1 MKLSSAR
8 RVIFLLLSF
17 GMLELSFAQPIL
29 LPEEKQD
36 LQINLETSSD
46 IRVLSDH
53 ILDIGSFEVDN
64 SNREEVRT
72 FFNAIYWASVYA
84 TIDWT
89 GSFSPFPGTGTQTTE
104 TVTPL
109 AGDTSELFKEAV
121 LLRINYYRAMAGVP
135 ADIVLLDEWN
145 RIAQS
150 TALIMGGN
158 DNISHFPDL
167 SGLPNYLSE
176 DGIQGAADSNL
187 AIGSYGPD
195 SVNSYMQ
202 DKGSGNTSVGHRRWL
217 LFPPMKEMGTGDT
230 PAATVPDIPQAAIDE
245 IDDWL
250 GEIAP
255 EFGGPRDS
263 VRRAN
268 AIHIFSNANFGPHPE
283 MDFAYVA
290 FPQEGYVPYHNVHPR
305 WSFSIKDANFKNATV
320 TMTRDTSPINVIKE
334 ELDPDPDN
342 PNAGSLGDN
351 TLVWVYDDLDAG
363 ESHTHPKPDND
374 VTYQVTISG
383 IQNAPQTSYTYNVIV
398 FDPEVPTV
406 GETTVTTVT
415 GPAQVEVGTA
425 SNFDVALPNFA
436 TLPTNENVTGIRYRS
451 FTPVPGGLTE
461 NADSGESDSQFK
473 SRVVV
478 RQFGDY
484 SVIEAPPAPNASGN
498 AFHLATD
505 EIGTNQSMTFPDAY
519 VIGDSSSLSFESM
532 VRAATDSQFAKV
544 NVSLDNGISWLNVF
558 SQAGQTPQ
566 EATSGSADENSFTG
580 KSVDL
585 SSFEGR
591 TIHIQFAYDHTGG
604 SAFTGSDSFVGWYFD
619 DIELTGVQS
628 INAFATS
635 DFLSDT
641 DTFDFTASTLGDVAL
656 QAQGMLHGV
665 YEMEWGEVLSIT
677 AVASLETVTANDDTN
692 SIDEGEASVSGSLL
706 TNDEKPADETL
717 TVDRVNDDAG
727 NVGTQISTT
736 YGTLTISANGDYT
749 YELDN
754 ANATVMALGDG
765 ESLQDSAT
773 YRAIDGQS
781 QSDSATLT
789 ITING
794 MDVTAGDDEDAIDE
808 GGSYVTGSLLDND
821 GAPDGETL
829 TVTQVDGE
837 TGNVGTRIKTDH
849 GYLVIAPDGSYAYQV
864 DNDDPDVANLNDGES
879 IEEVFLYTIES
890 SQSNGDEASLRI
902 VINGATTVDSSGT
915 SQVVNISTRSEIL
928 AGDSAMIAGFT
939 VFGSDP
945 LDVTIVSEGPNLA
958 GSLSGAIENPTIELF
973 KTDFSVNPPTSS
985 SVDIPQNPNTVW
997 GGSTELSDAMVLVR
1011 GRSLPTDSLDA
1022 AMRATLTQGV
1032 YTLIV
1037 KGVDDGTGIGTV
1049 EVYDE
1054 SYKTD
1059 PDADATLFN
1068 IATRAFVGSEQDSAM
1083 IAGFTVIGDKPQ
1095 KALIRAQGP
1104 GVALPAGTTAL
1115 PNPNIKVVET
1125 FPSTVDLHENDDWGD
1140 AENNMAEILLVAA
1153 AVNSQGYVIGSPNSA
1168 MVVDLEP
1175 NRVYSVILSGGAG
1188 ESGVALVEVFAPTDL

>member
-1 MKLSSAR
+1 MKLSSVR
-8 RVIFLLLSF
+8 HTLFLLLSF
-17 GMLELSFAQPIL
+17 GLLELSIAQPIL
-29 LPEEKQD
+29 LPEEKRD

-72 FFNAIYWASVYA
+72 FFNAIYWASEYA

-89 GSFSPFPGTGTQTTE
+89 GSFGGENGSSFPGAGTHTTE
-104 TVTPL
+104 TLTPY
-109 AGDTSELFKEAV
+109 AGDTSELFKEAT
-121 LLRINYYRAMAGVP
+121 LLRINYYRAMAGIP
-135 ADIVLLDEWN
+135 ADIVFLDEWN
-145 RIAQS
+145 RIAQL

-167 SGLPNYLSE
+167 SGFPNYLSDE
-176 DGIQGAADSNL
+176 GIQGASDSNL
-187 AIGSYGPD
+187 AIGSYGPG
-195 SVNSYMQ
+195 SVNGYMQ
-202 DKGSGNTSVGHRRWL
+202 DKGSGNAAVGHRRWL
-217 LFPPMKEMGTGDT
+217 LYPPMKEMGTGDT
-230 PAATVPDIPQAAIDE
+230 PAASVPDIPQAAIDA
-245 IDDWL
+245 IDDWA
-250 GEIAP
+250 GEIPP

-268 AIHIFSNANFGPHPE
+268 AIHIFSNENFGAHPG

-305 WSFSIKDANFKNATV
+305 WSFSIKDANFKDATV
-320 TMTRDTSPINVIKE
+320 TMTRDGSPINVVLE
-334 ELDPDPDN
+334 TLDPDPDN

-351 TLVWVYDDLDAG
+351 TLVWVYDDLDAN
-363 ESHTHPKPDND
+363 ESHTHPKPYND

-383 IQNAPQTSYTYNVIV
+383 IQNAPQTSYAYDVIV
-398 FDPEVPTV
+398 FDPEVPTA

-425 SNFDVALPNFA
+425 ANFDVSLPDFA
-436 TLPTNENVTGIRYRS
+436 TLVANENVTGIRFRS
-451 FTPVPGGLTE
+451 FTTANGDFTE
-461 NADSGESDSQFK
+461 GAESGIGDLI
-473 SRVVV
+473 V
-478 RQFGDY
+478 RIFDNY
-484 SVIEAPPAPNASGN
+484 DVIDNSFARTGSS

-505 EIGTNQSMTFPDAY
+505 EIGTNQSITFPNPY
-519 VIGDSSSLSFESM
+519 VIGNSSELRFWSM
-532 VRAATDSQFAKV
+532 VRAATDSQIAKV
-544 NVSLDNGISWLNVF
+544 NVSLDNGVSWLNVF
-558 SQAGQTPQ
+558 SQPGLTGQGAG
-566 EATSGSADENSFTG
+566 SGSPDENTFTE
-580 KSVDL
+580 KVIDL
-585 SSFEGR
+585 SEFAGR
-591 TIHIQFAYDHTGG
+591 TVHLQFAYDHLGG
-604 SAFTGSDSFVGWYFD
+604 AAFTGSESFVGWYFD
-619 DIELTGVQS
+619 DIMLTGVQS
-628 INAFATS
+628 MS
-635 DFLSDT
+635 GT
-641 DTFDFTASTLGDVAL
+641 DTSEFLPGADTFAFTASALGDVSL
-656 QAQGMLHGV
+656 QAQGMLHDV
-665 YEMEWGEVLSIT
+665 YEMEWGEVLSVT
-677 AVASLETVTANDDTN
+677 AVASAETVTANDDTN
-692 SIDEGEASVSGSLL
+692 AIDEGDPSVSGSVL
-706 TNDEKPADETL
+706 TNDEKPTGETL
-717 TVDRVNDDAG
+717 TVDRVNDNPD

-736 YGTLTISANGDYT
+736 FGTLTISANGDYT

-754 ANATVMALGDG
+754 ANATVLALGDG

-773 YRAIDGQS
+773 YRAADGS
-781 QSDSATLT
+781 SRSDSATLT

-794 MDVTAGDDEDAIDE
+794 VDVTAGDDEDAITE
-808 GGSYVTGSLLDND
+808 GGGYVTGSLLGND

-849 GYLVIAPDGSYAYQV
+849 GYLVIAPDGSYAYQI

-879 IEEVFLYTIES
+879 IEEVFLYTIED
-890 SQSNGDEASLRI
+890 SQSNSDGASLRI
-902 VINGATTVDSSGT
+902 AINGATTVDSLGT

-939 VFGSDP
+939 VFGGDP
-945 LDVTIVSEGPNLA
+945 LDVTIVAEGPNLA
-958 GSLSGAIENPTIELF
+958 GSLSGAIENPTIHLF
-973 KTDFSVNPPTSS
+973 KTDFSVSPPASN
-985 SVDIPQNPNTVW
+985 SVDIPQNPNTEW

-1054 SYKTD
+1054 SYKTN

-1095 KALIRAQGP
+1095 KVLIRAQGP
-1104 GVALPAGTTAL
+1104 GVGLPAGTTAL
-1115 PNPNIKVVET
+1115 PNPNIQVWET
-1125 FPSTVDLHENDDWGD
+1125 LPGNALFHENDDWGD

-1153 AVNSQGYVIGSPNSA
+1153 AVNSTGYVFDSPNSA
-1168 MVVDLEP
+1168 MVVDLQP
-1175 NRVYSVILSGGAG
+1175 NRVYSVILSGGTG